1 MIITEP
7 KRVRKVGKAFRKH
20 IPHIESVIF
29 IESSYFFGPNNPKK
43 TIVHFK
49 ENQAVYAFHNR
60 DYQKFIKQKKMTKA
74 RFLEGIKAL
83 HIEDWD
89 REYENIDV
97 MDGEQW
103 ELIFHCSDLRRPI
116 KIVGDNDFPP
126 TFKKLQQLM
135 KIDLNNKA

>member
-1 MIITEP
+1 
-7 KRVRKVGKAFRKH
+7 
-20 IPHIESVIF
+20 
-29 IESSYFFGPNNPKK
+29 
-43 TIVHFK
+43 
-49 ENQAVYAFHNR
+49 
-60 DYQKFIKQKKMTKA
+60 MTKA

-83 HIEDWD
+83 HVEDWD

-97 MDGEQW
+97 IDGEQW